1 MKVTLSDELI
11 NNDVY
16 NQQALYFAKSSDI
29 SKVSKEKPGQKFN
42 TGLIDAAVVNA
53 NEAVQKGLLTPEQG
67 DLFIANS
74 LREARR
80 DFGLHPYNTTINL
93 TEGKTREAVKQ
104 FFPNSTVGSIRI
116 GGDLEVLL
124 ANIEGKDKDPYLL
137 LQPSTKAG
145 EPHKVKY
152 NAVGNGIYANED
164 PNSPYR
170 SNEFKDH
177 QEQVTYNDYLVNGK
191 AAMIKFLSLVKPGRS
206 NKDIIKAWNGTGPDA
221 EEHTKAVFD
230 NLNALQHPHN
240 KEIKDYIESRKNY
253 NRVESKPNW
262 GTRVDGTQKGNGW
275 LGPIPRKDGTVMT
288 EVSEESDGIL
298 YPLLVPTLTQ
308 KEIDILKSLDFKK
321 DKIPDSIREKAI
333 KHAHERIKQGKSPF
347 VD

>member
-104 FFPNSTVGSIRI
+104 FFPNST
-116 GGDLEVLL
+116 
-124 ANIEGKDKDPYLL
+124 
-137 LQPSTKAG
+137 
-145 EPHKVKY
+145 
-152 NAVGNGIYANED
+152 
-164 PNSPYR
+164 
-170 SNEFKDH
+170 
-177 QEQVTYNDYLVNGK
+177 
-191 AAMIKFLSLVKPGRS
+191 
-206 NKDIIKAWNGTGPDA
+206 W
-221 EEHTKAVFD
+221 
-230 NLNALQHPHN
+230 
-240 KEIKDYIESRKNY
+240 
-253 NRVESKPNW
+253 
-262 GTRVDGTQKGNGW
+262 
-275 LGPIPRKDGTVMT
+275 
-288 EVSEESDGIL
+288 EVS
-298 YPLLVPTLTQ
+298 
-308 KEIDILKSLDFKK
+308 
-321 DKIPDSIREKAI
+321 
-333 KHAHERIKQGKSPF
+333 
-347 VD
+347 